1 MQTVIQ
7 KSGQNPRSGTAQ
19 KLIQALLIAVIAT
32 LGTALHAQPTL
43 ESLAN
48 PGPYQVAY
56 YNQLPGV
63 EEYSGATLYF
73 PANRGTDF
81 GGVAIAPGFTES
93 QENIEWWGRKLA
105 SYGFAVLVLDTNNPR
120 DDPQMRADA
129 LLAALDVIRGEGT
142 RSGSPIRGKILDDR
156 MAVMGHSMGG
166 GGTLLAAN
174 TQSEQLKAAIPFTP
188 WLPNAD
194 FSNVAVPTLV
204 LAGEIDRIASVA
216 DHAWPHYQSLPA
228 GIPRMYV
235 EIAGGNHFIANS
247 VTENEGL
254 NPNFDAHDLLGAL
267 GVAWLKYFVDG
278 DEEYRDIIYGELPAE
293 QRARLSR
300 FAFAE

>member
-1 MQTVIQ
+1 M
-7 KSGQNPRSGTAQ
+7 KSFARF
-19 KLIQALLIAVIAT
+19 LLLFSLSFSAS
-32 LGTALHAQPTL
+32 LLSLSLSAQPTL
-43 ESLAN
+43 ESLGN

-56 YNQLPGV
+56 YDQLPEV
-63 EEYSGATLYF
+63 DEYGAATLYF

-81 GGVAIAPGFTES
+81 GGVAIAPGFIEQ
-93 QENIEWWGRKLA
+93 QENIEWWGRHLA

-120 DDPQMRADA
+120 DDPQVRSEA
-129 LLAALDVIRGEGT
+129 LLAALDVIRGEGA
-142 RSGSPIRGKILDDR
+142 RSGSPIRGKILNDR

-174 TQSEQLKAAIPFTP
+174 RASDQLKAIIPFTP

-194 FSNVAVPTLV
+194 FSSVAVPTLV
-204 LAGEIDRIASVA
+204 LAGEVDRIASVA
-216 DHAWPHYQSLPA
+216 EHAWPHFQTLPE

-247 VTENEGL
+247 TTDQERL
-254 NPNFDAHDLLGAL
+254 NPNIDVHDLVGAL

-278 DEEYRDIIYGELPAE
+278 DEDYRDLIYGELPAE

-300 FAFAE
+300 FEFVQ